1 MFHIELIGV
10 SGDALSP
17 EACKL
22 LESCVLIAHSRRQ
35 EALLA
40 GLFPAAGR
48 VAVTPLSRLFPALE
62 RGLER
67 GPVAVLASGDPLF
80 FGIGRALLERFGT
93 DRLRTH
99 PALSSL
105 QLACARLSLPWDNLV
120 FVSLHGRREREPAAR
135 LLSLCLRHGR
145 VLVLTDAENSPEV
158 LAGAIVQTL
167 SACGDQERLV
177 SLRLHVAENLGLA
190 DERLSSGTAEEIAS
204 QNFSPLNVLLLEYAG
219 LVTPSRF
226 GLTEEEI
233 RHSRGLIT
241 KSEVRAASLH
251 TLRLPEQG
259 VLWDIGGGSGSV
271 SLEATAL
278 SPDLAVYTVEK
289 NPEEQDNIR
298 ANIRTYGAYAIRLV
312 SGEAPSALSGLPAP
326 DRVFVGG
333 SGGQLA
339 AILQVAVEAL
349 APEGRIV
356 VNAVLESSR
365 KCACETLSTLGLQVR
380 ECSLAVCRRDES
392 GREQTFNPITI
403 ITGSRST

>member
-1 MFHIELIGV
+1 MFPIELIGV
-10 SGDALSP
+10 SGERLSP

-22 LESCVLIAHSRRQ
+22 LEACVLIAHSRRQ

-40 GLFPAAGR
+40 GMFPAAER
-48 VAVTPLSRLFPALE
+48 VTVTPLSRLFPALE

-80 FGIGRALLERFGT
+80 FGIGRALLERFGA

-99 PALSSL
+99 PGLSSL
-105 QLACARLSLPWDNLV
+105 QLACARLSLPWDDLA

-135 LLSLCLRHGR
+135 LLSLCLRRGR
-145 VLVLTDAENSPEV
+145 LLVLTDAENSPEA
-158 LAGAIVQTL
+158 LAGAIVQRL
-167 SACGDQERLV
+167 SACGDQERLAH
-177 SLRLHVAENLGLA
+177 LRLHVAENLGLA
-190 DERLSSGTAEEIAS
+190 DERLTSGTAEDLAS
-204 QNFSPLNVLLLEYAG
+204 RNFSPLNVLVLEYNG
-219 LVTPSRF
+219 PIRPPRF
-226 GLTEEEI
+226 GLTEAEI

-241 KSEVRAASLH
+241 KSEVRAATLH
-251 TLRLPEQG
+251 ALRLPEQG

-278 SPDLAVYTVEK
+278 SPELAVYTVEK
-289 NPEEQDNIR
+289 KAEELDNIR

-312 SGEAPSALSGLPAP
+312 AGEAPSALSGLPAP

-339 AILQVAVEAL
+339 AILQAAAEAL

-365 KCACETLSTLGLQVR
+365 KCACESLSALGLQVT

-392 GREQTFNPITI
+392 GREQTFNPISI
-403 ITGSRST
+403 ITGTK